1 MSVGQIV
8 NTFNN
13 LTNNGSL
20 AGDLDITISN
30 VGGELGTGPFYSMV
44 AQAPAKLANI
54 STIVIWIDTAVLDL
68 LR

>member
-1 MSVGQIV
+1 MSVGQTV

-20 AGDLDITISN
+20 AGDLDVTISN
-30 VGGELGTGPFYSMV
+30 VSGELGTGPFYSMF

-54 STIVIWIDTAVLDL
+54 STIAIWIDTAVLDL

>member
-1 MSVGQIV
+1 MSVGQTV

-13 LTNNGSL
+13 LTNNESL
-20 AGDLDITISN
+20 AGDLDATISN
-30 VGGELGTGPFYSMV
+30 VSGELGTGTFYSMS

-54 STIVIWIDTAVLDL
+54 STIAIWIDLDL

>member
-1 MSVGQIV
+1 MGQIV

-20 AGDLDITISN
+20 TGNLN
-30 VGGELGTGPFYSMV
+30 VAICNVSSERGTGPFYSMV